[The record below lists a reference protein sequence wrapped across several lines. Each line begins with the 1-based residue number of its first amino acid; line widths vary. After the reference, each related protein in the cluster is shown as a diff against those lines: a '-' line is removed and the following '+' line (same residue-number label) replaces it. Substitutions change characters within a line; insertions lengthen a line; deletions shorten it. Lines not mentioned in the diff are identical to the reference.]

1 MTCAYQLTNHD
12 QSNFGPLS
20 KTHTHTA
27 THKTD
32 TTSESQI
39 LLATLRARTDL
50 VSSDKNDENFFPPV
64 PTTRK
69 KNNQSRTRI
78 AMTFCLF
85 FGAAA
90 RQPDRTYLD
99 CLSQSQ
105 QQHVMSE
112 QKSAKEQRIAIAAAF
127 YVKKQL
133 T

>member
-1 MTCAYQLTNHD
+1 
-12 QSNFGPLS
+12 
-20 KTHTHTA
+20 
-27 THKTD
+27 
-32 TTSESQI
+32 
-39 LLATLRARTDL
+39 
-50 VSSDKNDENFFPPV
+50 
-64 PTTRK
+64 
-69 KNNQSRTRI
+69 
-78 AMTFCLF
+78 MTFCLF

-105 QQHVMSE
+105 QQRVMSE

>member
-1 MTCAYQLTNHD
+1 M
-12 QSNFGPLS
+12 
-20 KTHTHTA
+20 KT
-27 THKTD
+27 
-32 TTSESQI
+32 
-39 LLATLRARTDL
+39 
-50 VSSDKNDENFFPPV
+50 FFPLYRP
-64 PTTRK
+64 PEK
-69 KNNQSRTRI
+69 KNILSRTRI

-85 FGAAA
+85 FGAAT

-105 QQHVMSE
+105 QQRVMSE